1 MPKFEVLVR
10 QCAPWMFAILL
21 SLCLSSICFADA
33 SSANLSVSVTDPTGA
48 VIQDAN
54 VTIRNVETNQEQRV
68 VSGKTGSVNFSFL
81 KPGRYNLTVSKHDF
95 AEVAVSNIVLNV
107 GDERQVQLVL
117 KVGTTAQTVTVD
129 GSGPTIN
136 TSNASVSTVIDRH
149 FVENIPLNGRSFQDL
164 ISITPGVVSQSP
176 QSGTA
181 IGSSGDFSIN
191 GQRTESNY
199 YTVDGVAG
207 NNLAGNGYGSSTGPG
222 ISGSLASATALGTTQ
237 SLISVDALQ
246 EFRIESSTYS
256 AEFGRTP
263 GGQISLATR
272 SGTKDFHGSAFD
284 YLRNNFFDANDWFN
298 DHYGDP
304 IAALRQNDFGAT
316 FGGPV
321 YIPHTYDGKNKTFV
335 FVSYEGLRLTQP
347 QAASI
352 QYVPDTYLRQQAPV
366 ALQPLLNAFPIQNG
380 ADYGNAANP
389 SLAQFFQSY
398 SLPSKIDS
406 TSVRGDHEL
415 NSHLSLFFRYS
426 YTPSSTTTRSLS
438 SLSTNSIN
446 SQTFTFG
453 ATSSIS
459 SQMTN
464 ELRLGYS
471 RSDGLRNGQIDSFGG
486 ATPLDVT
493 AAMADGSHP
502 SSEPLLLLTF
512 AGIGATDLFY
522 AQDAKNRA
530 RQWNLVDTFS
540 IATGS
545 HQLKFG
551 LDYRRIKSPAT
562 PAALTLESLFFT
574 SASILSNSP
583 LESIAT
589 NNLSSTPIFNETAV
603 FAQDEWKLRNNLT
616 LSLGVRWEVDPPP
629 VEAHGNDAYTILG
642 NIGDPA
648 SLHLAPRGTPLWKTS
663 WYNFAPRLGLAWAV
677 RNTPGRTTVFR
688 TGFGVFFDTNNEN
701 AAQGYSGLG
710 TTEDQ
715 IFIGAPL
722 PLAQAQVDFPV
733 TISAPY
739 NNVYAY
745 PSHLQAP
752 YTLQWNVSLQ
762 RELGH
767 SQTATLSYVGA
778 NGRRLIG
785 EQQLDLTGI
794 NPNFQNVAFPVD
806 GLTSNYQALQI
817 QFQRSVMKGLHALA
831 SYTWSHSIDFGSNSN
846 ALPESRGDSDYDV
859 RSNFVGGISWDLPTP
874 GNSLIARS
882 ILGQWGL
889 DGRLTARTAFPITLQ
904 GNSLTDPLNGSTY
917 YGNVDLVPNTRV
929 YIYGSQYPGGR
940 SLNPAAFTFPNG
952 NGIGNAPRNFTRGF
966 GETQLNLAARREFPL
981 YERASLQFRAEA
993 FNLLNHPNFGY
1004 VDPTLTDAT
1013 FGQATQ
1019 MLNQSLGTVASQ
1031 YQQGGPRSMQF
1042 ALKLIF

>member
-1 MPKFEVLVR
+1 MIRQLRALLVSLFFLFACSLGFAQSAQIQGQVSDSSGALIPKATV
-10 QCAPWMFAILL
+10 
-21 SLCLSSICFADA
+21 
-33 SSANLSVSVTDPTGA
+33 
-48 VIQDAN
+48 
-54 VTIRNVETNQEQRV
+54 RV
-68 VSGKTGSVNFSFL
+68 VNQQTGTERKAATNGSGQYSVVGLDPSVYKIFVQASGFS
-81 KPGRYNLTVSKHDF
+81 T
-95 AEVAVSNIVLNV
+95 AVSTPITLNV
-107 GDERQVQLVL
+107 AQNAVLDFKMQV
-117 KVGTTAQTVTVD
+117 GSEAQNITVD
-129 GSGPTIN
+129 GSGLQIN
-136 TSNASVSTVIDRH
+136 TTDASVSTVIDRH

-164 ISITPGVVSQSP
+164 ISMTPGVVSQSP

-321 YIPHTYDGKNKTFV
+321 YIPHIYDGKNKTFV
-335 FVSYEGLRLTQP
+335 FASYEGLRLTQP

-380 ADYGNAANP
+380 TDYGNAANP

-406 TSVRGDHEL
+406 TSIRGDHEL

-438 SLSTNSIN
+438 SLSTNAVN
-446 SQTFTFG
+446 AQTFTFG

-464 ELRLGYS
+464 QLRLGYS

-493 AAMADGSHP
+493 AAMAQGSHP
-502 SSEPLLLLTF
+502 SSEPLLLFSF

-540 IATGS
+540 IAAGS
-545 HQLKFG
+545 HQFKFG
-551 LDYRRIKSPAT
+551 LDYRRIKSPTT

-574 SASILSNSP
+574 PASILSNSP

-589 NNLSSTPIFNETAV
+589 NNLSSTPIFNETAA
-603 FAQDEWKLRNNLT
+603 FAQDEWKVRNNLT
-616 LSLGVRWEVDPPP
+616 LSLGIRWEVDPPP
-629 VEAHGNDAYTILG
+629 TEAHGNDAYTVLG
-642 NIGDPA
+642 DISNPA
-648 SLHLAPRGTPLWKTS
+648 SLQLAPRGTALWKTS

-677 RNTPGRTTVFR
+677 RDTPNWETVFR
-688 TGFGVFFDTNNEN
+688 TGVGVFFDTNNEN

-710 TTEDQ
+710 TTQDQ
-715 IFIGAPL
+715 VFIGAPL
-722 PLAQAQVDFPV
+722 PLTQAQVDFPV
-733 TISAPY
+733 TTSAPY
-739 NNVYAY
+739 NDVIAY
-745 PSHLQAP
+745 PTHLQAP
-752 YTLQWNVSLQ
+752 YTLQWNVSLEQ
-762 RELGH
+762 ELGH

-785 EQQLDLTGI
+785 EEQLDLTGI
-794 NPNFQNVAFPVD
+794 NPNFQNVGFPIG

-817 QFQRSVMKGLHALA
+817 QFQRSVAKGFHALA

-859 RSNFVGGISWDLPTP
+859 RNNFVGGISWDLPMAKN
-874 GNSLIARS
+874 GVIVRS
-882 ILGQWGL
+882 VLGHWGL
-889 DGRLTARTAFPITLQ
+889 DGRFTARTAFPITLQ
-904 GNSLTDPLNGSTY
+904 GNYLTDPLNGSTF
-917 YGNVDLVPNTRV
+917 YGNVDLVPNTPV

-952 NGIGNAPRNFTRGF
+952 NGAGDAPRNFTRGF
-966 GETQLNLAARREFPL
+966 GETQVNLAARREFPL
-981 YERASLQFRAEA
+981 YEQVSLQFRAEA
-993 FNLLNHPNFGY
+993 FNLLNHPNFGN